1 MRSTIQTPLRIGGAL
16 ATLAAATLLTA
27 PAQASGKTSAACAS
41 QFTSTISPGFSTA
54 PSSGTQ
60 TTNGETGTVACVGKI
75 AGRRITGIGSI
86 GYDSTYTAGTCA
98 SETTTGTVRGT
109 IPTAAGDQHLVGAL
123 TVHRTALLIRAQ
135 VQFDGIRYSAIGP
148 AIPLQGNCTLATP
161 LQRVLIVLTGTLSSK

>member
-27 PAQASGKTSAACAS
+27 APAQAVGKTSAACAS

-60 TTNGETGTVACVGKI
+60 TTNGETGTVTCVGKI

-98 SETTTGTVRGT
+98 SETASGTVRAT

-123 TVHRTALLIRAQ
+123 TVQRTALAIRAQ
-135 VQFDGIRYSAIGP
+135 VKFGGFQYTGIGV
-148 AIPLQGNCTLATP
+148 AIPIEGNCFLTP
-161 LQRVLIVLTGTLSSK
+161 LRRALIVLTGTLSSK